1 MYRHVTLRFN
11 DPPIPL
17 VRATKDSPLRIIGHS
32 LRRAPDALLAEEYLL
47 LARGG
52 VDALDKA
59 EKALVAKGHTLNV
72 HPVAE
77 PSTRVFQS
85 SLGVPKT
92 GSIKGLLAVVAQSL
106 GLILEHEPLV
116 IEAGTLALHLVT
128 IPGPDSSVRLHAIEE
143 HAAVEGLG
151 LEIPTP
157 RALTAPPV
165 LRPPAGVLDLLEWD
179 VLQALENAGCF
190 DDEPPLSEN
199 EVLKELSGSL
209 DMSLEELHGLAAR
222 AKNRLLQQQ
231 IQTRRENIRLATPP
245 HE

>member
-17 VRATKDSPLRIIGHS
+17 VQATRQHPLRVIGHS

-47 LARGG
+47 LARG
-52 VDALDKA
+52 DAEALDQA
-59 EKALVAKGHTLNV
+59 EKTLVAEGRTLHV
-72 HPVAE
+72 HPVGE

-85 SLGVPKT
+85 PLGVPKT

-116 IEAGTLALHLVT
+116 LEAGVLTMHLVT
-128 IPGPDSSVRLHAIEE
+128 VPGPDSSVRLHAIEE
-143 HAAVEGLG
+143 HAAAEGLG

-157 RALTAPPV
+157 KALTAPPV

-190 DDEPPLSEN
+190 NDKTSQDEN
-199 EVLKELSGSL
+199 EVLQELSE
-209 DMSLEELHGLAAR
+209 SLEMPLQELRALAER

-231 IQTRRENIRLATPP
+231 IQTRRANIRLATPP